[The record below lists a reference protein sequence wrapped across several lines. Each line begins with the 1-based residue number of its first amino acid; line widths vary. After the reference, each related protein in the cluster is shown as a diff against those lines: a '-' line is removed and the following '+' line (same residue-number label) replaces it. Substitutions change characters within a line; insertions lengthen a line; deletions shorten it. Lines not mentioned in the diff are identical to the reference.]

1 MKRLVAI
8 AFAMFALIAGL
19 ATPAAAGGDSML
31 PDGKVSLMAGPCG
44 SSYSW
49 IGNYKIPSSG
59 TTYAEMNVYWSSS
72 TKRNC
77 LTTNH
82 AGSTYGVS
90 LFTQARIR
98 PSGSSWPSCPSST
111 GCDAGF
117 YKYRAGPVYTPAGVN
132 MSGRCID
139 INGVIDWRSRTVSR
153 IACG

>member
-8 AFAMFALIAGL
+8 AFAVIGLMAGL
-19 ATPAAAGGDSML
+19 ATPAAAGGNSTL
-31 PDGKVSLMAGPCG
+31 PNSLISTMAGPCG
-44 SSYSW
+44 SSYTW

-59 TTYAEMNVYWSSS
+59 TIYAELNVYWSST

-77 LTTNH
+77 LTVNH

-90 LFTQARIR
+90 MFTQARIR

-117 YKYRAGPVYTPAGVN
+117 YKYRAGPVYTPAGVD

-139 INGVIDWRSRTVSR
+139 INGVIDWRSRTLYWR
-153 IACG
+153 HCG